1 MSKNIEVSYLMM
13 RPLAVNV
20 ALALIDKEEGMTATD
35 LAEEF
40 GVSVPTMYRLT
51 SEMEEL
57 GLLSS
62 KRIGRRKIFAM
73 VDDMT
78 QFIGQFAQSLQKT
91 LKRNPIE
98 QRLVVTKMLREDF
111 IVPLSPRYRDRLVR
125 TALKRRVKELLPRGL
140 RERRPRFTEILGEKP
155 SFDLTVGTNDKIIA
169 IEIKSLETSRNV
181 RERLGILVSYA
192 LIERM
197 KLHALILVYLIYP
210 IGGTKSWLIN
220 KEEVERMIHVLK
232 LEGLPVI
239 PIVIETTEPEILD
252 PPFLES
258 VAQTIVKKVLEVTKE

>member
-1 MSKNIEVSYLMM
+1 MTRSAEVSYFMM

-20 ALALIDKEEGMTATD
+20 ALALMDNEKGMTATD

-57 GLLSS
+57 GLLTS
-62 KRIGRRKIFAM
+62 KRVGRKKIFTLTNDM
-73 VDDMT
+73 V
-78 QFIGQFAQSLQKT
+78 QSIERIAQSLQKT
-91 LKRNPIE
+91 LQRNPIE

-111 IVPLSPRYRDRLVR
+111 IVPLSPRYRDRLIR
-125 TALKRRVKELLPRGL
+125 TALKRKVKELLPRGF
-140 RERRPRFTEILGEKP
+140 RERRPRFTEILGDKP
-155 SFDLTVGTNDKIIA
+155 SFDLTVGTNNKIIG

-181 RERLGILVSYA
+181 RERLGILASYA
-192 LIERM
+192 LIERT

-220 KEEVERMIHVLK
+220 KEEVEKMIEALN
-232 LEGLPVI
+232 LGDLPLV
-239 PIVIETTEPEILD
+239 PIVIETTEPQVLD
-252 PPFLES
+252 PSFLES
-258 VAQTIVKKVLEVTKE
+258 IAQTVVKKVLEVTRE